1 MSAAGGRWAA
11 WGGTTSD
18 ERTRER
24 ARDRRGEHLGGRA
37 HLVDLDWVGS
47 GCLEGREQQR
57 QSGIR
62 VDLVDGEAIKNGMRR
77 AVLLATWMDRGGCG
91 LPGDERDV
99 KVSAQEATTAGRELW
114 WGMGARGHLVRDR
127 SPTARSCSGSLD
139 DESLARS
146 RQLGDFGSH
155 ANGTGDLGGPFQPVF
170 ELSQLSSSSKRQP
183 SPLRLDLKETCWWQ
197 FLEFHHV
204 RHKGTG

>member
-1 MSAAGGRWAA
+1 MSAKGRGTRLPSLKGSALSCCAQCPLPSTPAAHDASAGGVDGRVTRPESPVMSAAGGRWAA
-11 WGGTTSD
+11 WGGTTYD

-62 VDLVDGEAIKNGMRR
+62 VDLVDGEAIKDGTRR
-77 AVLLATWMDRGGCG
+77 AVLLAAWMDRGGCD

-114 WGMGARGHLVRDR
+114 WGGWG
-127 SPTARSCSGSLD
+127 
-139 DESLARS
+139 
-146 RQLGDFGSH
+146 
-155 ANGTGDLGGPFQPVF
+155 LGG
-170 ELSQLSSSSKRQP
+170 
-183 SPLRLDLKETCWWQ
+183 TC
-197 FLEFHHV
+197 
-204 RHKGTG
+204 

>member
-11 WGGTTSD
+11 WGGTTYD

-24 ARDRRGEHLGGRA
+24 ARDRRGGHLGGRA

-62 VDLVDGEAIKNGMRR
+62 VGLVDGEATKDGTRR
-77 AVLLATWMDRGGCG
+77 AVPLATWMDRGGCD

-114 WGMGARGHLVRDR
+114 WGDGG
-127 SPTARSCSGSLD
+127 SG

-146 RQLGDFGSH
+146 RQLGGFGSH
-155 ANGTGDLGGPFQPVF
+155 ANGTGDLGGPFRPVF
-170 ELSQLSSSSKRQP
+170 ERSQLSSSSKRQP